1 MRAPGGRVKSR
12 RYHAVG
18 ARDHPAGPVPGGP
31 WPMPTPHPRFPPMN
45 LPPPPPPSLSTVAQ
59 GAPPPARVIPRRAV
73 LSWMLYDLAN
83 VIFSMG
89 VISLYFSL
97 YVRAQVGSE
106 RADSLLGGISALSM
120 GIMFC
125 LSPLLGA
132 MTDRARRRMPFLIW
146 ATLIC
151 CACTALIARG
161 PFALSAVLFVVAN
174 GAYQAGVQFYDSL
187 LPDVTTEENRGR
199 INGMAI
205 GLGYFGSYIAVGGGL
220 LMSRGHADFPFPA
233 YFLFVALA
241 FLTLALPCFLFVGEQ
256 INPAPRPI
264 FTWSAVSE
272 SARQTLRTLK
282 SGHKYPGLLRFL
294 VGRAFY
300 TDAINTVILFMSLYT
315 VNVAIATG
323 LTREDGQQKAQLVL
337 MSAITAAI
345 LGGIIWGFVVDR
357 IGSKRTLIVVLSG
370 WMGTFVLAAL
380 IGFMRLHIGWLFV
393 VACAAGICLGGTWAS
408 DRPLMLRLTPPD
420 RVGEF
425 YGLYGMVGRFSAVTG
440 PLVWGATTWLTVE
453 RGHLPVTTGEA
464 IAILS
469 LLVMML
475 VAFFIVHRVSDAPR
489 DWQALS
495 ALEDR

>member
-1 MRAPGGRVKSR
+1 MNS
-12 RYHAVG
+12 
-18 ARDHPAGPVPGGP
+18 
-31 WPMPTPHPRFPPMN
+31 PT
-45 LPPPPPPSLSTVAQ
+45 
-59 GAPPPARVIPRRAV
+59 RVIPRRAV

-97 YVRAQVGSE
+97 YVRAEVGAD

-132 MTDRARRRMPFLIW
+132 MTDRARRRLPFLVW

-161 PFALSAVLFVVAN
+161 PFMLSAVLFVIAN

-187 LPDVTTEENRGR
+187 LPEVTTEENRGR

-205 GLGYFGSYIAVGGGL
+205 GLGYLGSYIAVGGGL
-220 LMSRGHADFPFPA
+220 WMSSTTGDFPFA
-233 YFLFVALA
+233 KYFLFVALA
-241 FLTLALPCFLFVGEQ
+241 FLALALPCFVFVRERG
-256 INPAPRPI
+256 NAHPRPI
-264 FTWSAVSE
+264 FTWTAVTE
-272 SARQTLRTLK
+272 SVRQTVRTLQ
-282 SGHKYPGLLRFL
+282 SGNRYPGLLRFL

-300 TDAINTVILFMSLYT
+300 TDAINTVIIFMSLYT
-315 VNVAIATG
+315 VNVAISTG
-323 LTREDGQQKAQLVL
+323 LSKEDGQQKAQLVL

-345 LGGIIWGFVVDR
+345 FGGILWGFAVDR
-357 IGSKRTLIVVLSG
+357 LGSKRTLMIVLTG
-370 WMGTFVLAAL
+370 WVATFTLAAFV
-380 IGFMRLHIGWLFV
+380 GFLHLPIAWLFV
-393 VACAAGICLGGTWAS
+393 VACGAGICLGGTWAS

-440 PLVWGATTWLTVE
+440 PILWGATTWLTVE
-453 RGHLPVTTGEA
+453 RGHMPVVRGEA
-464 IAILS
+464 FAILS
-469 LLVMML
+469 LLAMML
-475 VAFFIVHRVSDAPR
+475 AGLAIVRRVSDEPR
-489 DWQALS
+489 DWPALNRLS
-495 ALEDR
+495 

>member
-1 MRAPGGRVKSR
+1 
-12 RYHAVG
+12 
-18 ARDHPAGPVPGGP
+18 
-31 WPMPTPHPRFPPMN
+31 MN
-45 LPPPPPPSLSTVAQ
+45 PDA
-59 GAPPPARVIPRRAV
+59 PARVIPRRAV
-73 LSWMLYDLAN
+73 VSWMLYDLAN

-97 YVRAQVGSE
+97 YVRAQVGSD

-132 MTDRARRRMPFLIW
+132 MTDRARRRMPFLVW

-151 CACTALIARG
+151 CAGTALIARG

-187 LPDVTTEENRGR
+187 LPDVTTEQNRGR
-199 INGMAI
+199 INGAAI

-220 LMSRGHADFPFPA
+220 LMSRGRAEFPFPA
-233 YFLFVALA
+233 YFLFVAVA
-241 FLTLALPCFLFVGEQ
+241 FLALALPCFLFVGEQ
-256 INPAPRPI
+256 INEHPRPI
-264 FTWSAVSE
+264 FTWGAITE

-282 SGHKYPGLLRFL
+282 SGQKYPGLLRFL

-323 LTREDGQQKAQLVL
+323 LTKEDGQQKAQLVL

-345 LGGIIWGFVVDR
+345 LGGIVWGFVVDR
-357 IGSKRTLIVVLSG
+357 LGSKRTLMIVLSG
-370 WMGTFVLAAL
+370 WMATFVLAAAV
-380 IGFMRLHIGWLFV
+380 GFMNLHIGWLFV
-393 VACAAGICLGGTWAS
+393 VACLAGICLGGTWAS

-440 PLVWGATTWLTVE
+440 PLIWGATTWLTVE
-453 RGHLPVTTGEA
+453 QGHMPVLRGEA
-464 IAILS
+464 FAILS
-469 LLVMML
+469 LLAMIL
-475 VAFFIVHRVSDAPR
+475 VAFSIVRPVTDHPR
-489 DWQALS
+489 DWNALGAIAES
-495 ALEDR
+495 

>member
-1 MRAPGGRVKSR
+1 MNS
-12 RYHAVG
+12 
-18 ARDHPAGPVPGGP
+18 
-31 WPMPTPHPRFPPMN
+31 PT
-45 LPPPPPPSLSTVAQ
+45 
-59 GAPPPARVIPRRAV
+59 RVIPRRAV

-97 YVRAQVGSE
+97 YVRAEVGAD

-132 MTDRARRRMPFLIW
+132 MTDRARRRLPFLVW

-161 PFALSAVLFVVAN
+161 PFMLSAVLFVIAN

-187 LPDVTTEENRGR
+187 LPEVTTEENRGR

-205 GLGYFGSYIAVGGGL
+205 GLGYLGSYIAVGGGL
-220 LMSRGHADFPFPA
+220 WMSSTTGDFPFA
-233 YFLFVALA
+233 KYFLFVALT
-241 FLTLALPCFLFVGEQ
+241 FLALALPCFLFVREQ
-256 INPAPRPI
+256 GNAHPRPI
-264 FTWSAVSE
+264 FTWTAVTE
-272 SARQTLRTLK
+272 SVRQTVRTLQ
-282 SGHKYPGLLRFL
+282 SGYRYPGLLRFL

-300 TDAINTVILFMSLYT
+300 TDAINTVIIFMSLYT
-315 VNVAIATG
+315 VNVAISTG
-323 LTREDGQQKAQLVL
+323 LSKEDGQRKAQLVL

-345 LGGIIWGFVVDR
+345 FGGILWGFAVDR
-357 IGSKRTLIVVLSG
+357 LGSKRTLMIVLTG
-370 WMGTFVLAAL
+370 WVATFTLAAFV
-380 IGFMRLHIGWLFV
+380 GFLHLPIAWLFV
-393 VACAAGICLGGTWAS
+393 VACGAGICLGGTWAS

-440 PLVWGATTWLTVE
+440 PIVWGATTWLTVE
-453 RGHLPVTTGEA
+453 RGHLPVVRGEA
-464 IAILS
+464 FAILS
-469 LLVMML
+469 LLAMML
-475 VAFFIVHRVSDAPR
+475 AGLAIVRRVSDEPR
-489 DWQALS
+489 DWPALNRLS
-495 ALEDR
+495 